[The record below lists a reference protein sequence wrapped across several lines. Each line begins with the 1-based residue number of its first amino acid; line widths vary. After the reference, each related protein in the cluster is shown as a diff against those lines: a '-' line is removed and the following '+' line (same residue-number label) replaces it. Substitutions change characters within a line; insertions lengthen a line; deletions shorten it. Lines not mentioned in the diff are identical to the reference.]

1 MSFTPQEI
9 PTGAVRYNTDSNKME
24 VYIGDTWMEV
34 AVSTPNLGDTQ
45 SPAGTRAAFMGGFRD
60 TPVNN
65 TVFNTIDYIT
75 ISSAGDAIDFGDLNA
90 ILFDGASGVA
100 SRTRQ
105 FALGGRKGPSFSYT
119 NEIKFITYSST
130 GDSTD
135 FGDLTTSVAGYRPSG
150 LSNATRAVRAGGS
163 NDPSVGGVNVIDF
176 FTMASSG
183 NAVDFGDTTLAKLRY
198 GTGIASPTRGIIMWG
213 SNHPAN
219 VNTMEFITIA
229 TQSNSVDFG
238 DMSSNASTGAAG
250 NATRGL
256 VVTGSSPIESLQ
268 MATLGNTI
276 KFGDLSV
283 SRGSSGGA
291 SSSTRVVFAGGV
303 DYPAYYNIM
312 DYVTIQTEGNAV
324 DFGDLTV
331 NRHTDN
337 SGSNAHG
344 GL

>member
-1 MSFTPQEI
+1 MSIPQ
-9 PTGAVRYNTDSNKME
+9 GAIRINIDSNRLE
-24 VYIGDTWMEV
+24 FYAEGLWHEIDTH
-34 AVSTPNLGDTQ
+34 TPNLGDTQ
-45 SPAGTRAAFMGGFRD
+45 SRAGTRGAFMGGFRD
-60 TPVNN
+60 QPVNN
-65 TVFNTIDYIT
+65 TTFDTIDYIT
-75 ISSAGDAIDFGDLNA
+75 ITTFGDAIDFGDLNA
-90 ILFDGASGVA
+90 KLFDGASGV
-100 SRTRQ
+100 SSGTRQ
-105 FALGGRKGPSFSYT
+105 FAVGGRQGPSLTYT

-130 GDSTD
+130 GNSTD
-135 FGDLTTSVAGYRPSG
+135 LGDLTTSVAGYRPSG
-150 LSNATRAVRAGGS
+150 FSNSTRGVRAGGS

-176 FTMASSG
+176 FTMASTG

-219 VNTMEFITIA
+219 VNTMEFVTIA
-229 TQSNSVDFG
+229 TTGNSVDFG

-256 VVTGSSPIESLQ
+256 VVTGSSPIELLQ

-283 SRGSSGGA
+283 SRGSAGA
-291 SSSTRVVFAGGV
+291 CSNPTRVVFAGGV
-303 DYPAYYNIM
+303 DYPAYYNII
-312 DYVTIQTEGNAV
+312 DYVSIQTDGNAV

>member
-1 MSFTPQEI
+1 MSFTPQQI

-24 VYIGDTWMEV
+24 VYIGSTWMEV
-34 AVSTPNLGDTQ
+34 AVSSPNLGDTQ

-65 TVFNTIDYIT
+65 TVFDTIDYIT
-75 ISSAGDAIDFGDLNA
+75 IPTAGNAIDFGDLNA

-291 SSSTRVVFAGGV
+291 SSPIRAVFAGGV
-303 DYPAYYNIM
+303 DYPAYYNII
-312 DYVTIQTEGNAV
+312 DYVSIQTDGNAV

>member
-1 MSFTPQEI
+1 MSINPREI

-34 AVSTPNLGDTQ
+34 AVSSPNLGDSQ
-45 SPAGTRAAFMGGFRD
+45 SPAGTRGAFMGGFRD
-60 TPVNN
+60 TPVTN
-65 TVFNTIDYIT
+65 TTFDTIDYIT
-75 ISSAGDAIDFGDLNA
+75 IPTAGNAIDFGDLNA
-90 ILFDGASGVA
+90 KLFDGASNLA

-105 FALGGRKGPSFSYT
+105 FAMMGRQGPSFSYS

-135 FGDLTTSVAGYRPSG
+135 FGDSTSTLGYRPSG
-150 LSNATRAVRAGGS
+150 LSNATRAIRAGGS
-163 NDPSVGGVNVIDF
+163 DNPQTGGVNVIDF
-176 FTMASSG
+176 FTMASTG

-219 VNTMEFITIA
+219 VNTMEFVTIA
-229 TQSNSVDFG
+229 TTGNSVDFG
-238 DMSSNASTGAAG
+238 EMSSNASTGAAG

-256 VVTGSSPIESLQ
+256 VVTGSSPIELLQ

-283 SRGSSGGA
+283 SRGSSNA
-291 SSSTRVVFAGGV
+291 CSTPTRVVFAGGV

-312 DYVTIQTEGNAV
+312 DYVTIQTDGNAV

>member
-130 GDSTD
+130 GNSTD

-176 FTMASSG
+176 FTMASTG

-238 DMSSNASTGAAG
+238 DMSSNASTAAAG

-268 MATLGNTI
+268 MATLGNTV

-283 SRGSSGGA
+283 SRGSAGA
-291 SSSTRVVFAGGV
+291 CSTPIRVVFAGGV

-312 DYVTIQTEGNAV
+312 DYVSIQTEGNAV